1 MHGTASR
8 DCARQVKAAAAGTA
22 REQHR
27 RSVDTFISHAE
38 SVAPEEWELPLAP
51 GKWSPAQVAEH
62 LRLTYEVV
70 CRELEGGEGIRLR
83 SSWWLRPVLRLR
95 FLPMILRGR
104 RLPAGA
110 RAPREIR
117 PGAGP
122 FPRTALLQS
131 LRDVAARAEETM
143 ADRRPGAPGF
153 THHVFGRLQAGD
165 ALRFAAVHNEHH
177 TRQIAGRSIPAGR

>member
-1 MHGTASR
+1 MNSAI
-8 DCARQVKAAAAGTA
+8 AGTS

-27 RSVDTFISHAE
+27 RSVAAFIAEAE
-38 SVAPEEWELPLAP
+38 SVAPEEWEVPMAP

-70 CRELEGGEGIRLR
+70 CRELEGGDGVRVR
-83 SSWWLRPVLRLR
+83 TSWWLRPILRFR
-95 FLPMILRGR
+95 FLPMILGER

-117 PGAGP
+117 PGSGP
-122 FPRTALLQS
+122 FPRAALLEA
-131 LRDVAARAEETM
+131 LRRDAERAEE
-143 ADRRPGAPGF
+143 AIAQRQPGAHGF
-153 THHVFGRLQAGD
+153 THHVFGRLAAGD

-177 TRQIAGRSIPAGR
+177 TRQVAGRASSAGR

>member
-62 LRLTYEVV
+62 VRLTYEVV
-70 CRELEGGEGIRLR
+70 CRELEGGHGIRLR
-83 SSWWLRPVLRLR
+83 SPWWLRPILRFR
-95 FLPMILRGR
+95 FLPMILRGG

-131 LRDVAARAEETM
+131 LRDVAVRAEEAM
-143 ADRRPGAPGF
+143 AVRSPGAPGF